1 MKLKMR
7 IMTTL
12 LGLVF
17 GCGIAASQT
26 PRAEQTMNSK
36 RQYIAEVAALTS
48 MGHLDQLRT
57 VLIGGLNSGIT
68 VSELKEVM
76 VHSYAYCG
84 FPRALRGLQTL
95 VAVLDERKAKGIRDN
110 QGREASPITD
120 TRSKYERGRDILAEI
135 SGTPADAPKANYAV
149 LAPVSYTHLTLPTSD
164 LV

>member
-76 VHSYAYCG
+76 VHSYAYCKHW
-84 FPRALRGLQTL
+84 LRYLTSVRQ
-95 VAVLDERKAKGIRDN
+95 KAS
-110 QGREASPITD
+110 ET
-120 TRSKYERGRDILAEI
+120 TRGAKRHR
-135 SGTPADAPKANYAV
+135 
-149 LAPVSYTHLTLPTSD
+149 
-164 LV
+164 